1 MRPNAPNPFTWWFL
15 TKLVHLSFYTLSHL
29 LWWFQTSYLLM
40 TNCFNQPSKDNR
52 NVLSARAISY
62 IESEVIRSLLGEEKL
77 GSYQPPLV
85 DNQPKKLESRLDSP
99 SHICQILSVSNP
111 EFLYPFPPLQHPCH
125 TPVSCLHHLLCEL
138 IQIACFC
145 MQFAVQLHPLENHHD
160 VLKNAG
166 LITQFSCLKP
176 VSGFPVSLEW
186 RQEPP

>member
-1 MRPNAPNPFTWWFL
+1 
-15 TKLVHLSFYTLSHL
+15 
-29 LWWFQTSYLLM
+29 M

-62 IESEVIRSLLGEEKL
+62 IESEVILSLLGEDKL

-85 DNQPKKLESRLDSP
+85 DNQPKKLESHLDSP

-111 EFLYPFPPLQHPCH
+111 EFSYPFPPSSIHA
-125 TPVSCLHHLLCEL
+125 TPLFHAFIISCEL

-176 VSGFPVSLEW
+176 VSGFPVSLE
-186 RQEPP
+186 